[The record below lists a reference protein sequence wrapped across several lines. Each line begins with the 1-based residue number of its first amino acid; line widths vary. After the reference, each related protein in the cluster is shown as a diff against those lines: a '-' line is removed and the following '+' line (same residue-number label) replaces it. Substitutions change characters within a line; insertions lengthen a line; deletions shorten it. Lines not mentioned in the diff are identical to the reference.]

1 MNEIWVGIRDAWY
14 GYTAS
19 PTNPLKLRRMF
30 NMPLEFSHHGFQD
43 LSYPVWA
50 AFQSGI
56 LVTPSLVSAGRA
68 YTSDVFCKPS
78 VARKELALEV
88 TVKNPS
94 KEKVAGQLLCEAVNA
109 KTGAV
114 EKTFAPVAIELAA
127 GEEKVLPLAEKWEN
141 PKLWWPDDPNLY
153 RLRATV
159 KNSGAAIDV
168 SETPFGFREWG
179 MDGIHFTLNGYV
191 WHGWN
196 MDIRGENKD
205 AWLANY
211 RKLHQTQVRM
221 CGAAQGGNRPLL
233 GHAPDEALDWCDRN
247 GVVVRRCGPLDGEA
261 IGYFAVENDRRAKET
276 LQYRDQAGPPQ

>member
-1 MNEIWVGIRDAWY
+1 
-14 GYTAS
+14 
-19 PTNPLKLRRMF
+19 MF

-159 KNSGAAIDV
+159 KNSGAGDRR
-168 SETPFGFREWG
+168 FRDPIRLPRVGNRWN
-179 MDGIHFTLNGYV
+179 TLHAQRLCLARV
-191 WHGWN
+191 EHGHP
-196 MDIRGENKD
+196 RGEQGCLAGQLPQTPPD
-205 AWLANY
+205 AGP
-211 RKLHQTQVRM
+211 H
-221 CGAAQGGNRPLL
+221 
-233 GHAPDEALDWCDRN
+233 
-247 GVVVRRCGPLDGEA
+247 VRRPRAETARCWGWRQTKPS
-261 IGYFAVENDRRAKET
+261 IGATATASWSAAAVHWTARPSATSPSKMTRS
-276 LQYRDQAGPPQ
+276 